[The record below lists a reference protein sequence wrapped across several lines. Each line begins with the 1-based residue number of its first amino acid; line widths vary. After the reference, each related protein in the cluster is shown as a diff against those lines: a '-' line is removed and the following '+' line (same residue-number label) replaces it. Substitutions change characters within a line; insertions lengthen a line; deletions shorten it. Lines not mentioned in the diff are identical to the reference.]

1 MATYCFGGGCES
13 NGWMLVFY
21 STKCMLSDTI
31 YNNKWKSEYID
42 CDFWL
47 RIISIRPI
55 LMSRHWFEDDVI
67 LPVGS
72 DTQYKCMYIWYF

>member
-21 STKCMLSDTI
+21 STKYMTSATI
-31 YNNKWKSEYID
+31 YNYKSKSEYID

-47 RIISIRPI
+47 KNHFNPSNIDFKT
-55 LMSRHWFEDDVI
+55 LV
-67 LPVGS
+67 
-72 DTQYKCMYIWYF
+72 